1 MCVFIPL
8 VDLCPLPKQTPL
20 WDQSLRALYHLNP
33 PGPCATP
40 LRFNK
45 GALKHLTVTL
55 TPSFWAP
62 GDEANL
68 EPGLGRANM
77 SSLLLPCQPSCPPHT
92 HTHTHTH
99 RRTTSMHPSPCPSQS
114 RVENTQELGRLG
126 HRLLLF
132 LNAVQVLEKR
142 NMNIIF
148 ILSTH
153 LSNIPLWSNSSSPSP
168 SSWKQPELDFT
179 IS

>member
-40 LRFNK
+40 LQFNK

-92 HTHTHTH
+92 HTHTHTQTH
-99 RRTTSMHPSPCPSQS
+99 DLHAPLP
-114 RVENTQELGRLG
+114 
-126 HRLLLF
+126 
-132 LNAVQVLEKR
+132 
-142 NMNIIF
+142 
-148 ILSTH
+148 LS
-153 LSNIPLWSNSSSPSP
+153 
-168 SSWKQPELDFT
+168 FT
-179 IS
+179 ISRWKHTGAWTTWSQVVVIFKCSPGVGEKKYEYYFYTFHTSVQHSSLV